1 MLYTVKLFA
10 ILAIVGGA
18 IAWLGDVVGARLG
31 KKRSSLF
38 GLRPRQTARLVAVVI
53 GAALPLGGLLV
64 ATVTSEYAHKAVFE
78 MEQLVA
84 SVEDLKQQVTDYR
97 DEVGQARQ
105 AAAKAKE
112 EAARSDEL
120 LAEKKDEVA
129 NLTDVQTSLTAQVTS
144 LEGEVA
150 ASEQAVTT
158 AREGLEQARS
168 KLADA
173 DTELADAADHL
184 QVLTDR
190 AQLSE
195 GQLDRAEQRL
205 ASAREAQKQ
214 ATLEVAAKI
223 SRLQTLQSD
232 LDDMQRQ
239 VENLKERN
247 RLITSRPAIFE
258 PGDELMRVTM
268 DADGTQDQMESKLFE
283 LLFFAGAVA
292 ERRGV
297 PTGTNGRAV
306 IVVAPTPSPVESGET
321 VPEAAIVRYVAS
333 ELRTRG
339 PEQWVVMVR
348 TFRRL
353 FAEDKA
359 QLEVQIKATP
369 NERVFE
375 KGEVLAAIGIRAEA
389 GTPEIFTTIYGTIT
403 DREKSP
409 VRIMAMARRMLPD
422 PVTGNYGKVHL
433 NEIFDAAAEVQKRQG
448 IVPVRVVAQR
458 DTYTVG
464 PLLINLQVGEGSP

>member
-10 ILAIVGGA
+10 ILAVVGGA

-64 ATVTSEYAHKAVFE
+64 ATVASEYAHKAVFE
-78 MEQLVA
+78 MEQLLS
-84 SVEDLKQQVTDYR
+84 SVENLKSEVEDFRQQAA
-97 DEVGQARQ
+97 QARQ
-105 AAAKAKE
+105 AATKAE
-112 EAARSDEL
+112 DAAALSAESLDA
-120 LAEKKDEVA
+120 AEKQVA
-129 NLTDVQTSLTAQVTS
+129 NLGDQQAS
-144 LEGEVA
+144 LEGQVTGLKGEVA
-150 ASEQAVTT
+150 QSEGAV
-158 AREGLEQARS
+158 AQARDD
-168 KLADA
+168 LAQA
-173 DTELADAADHL
+173 QGELHTAEGELTQAQDDLDVL
-184 QVLTDR
+184 QQTTDLTQGQLGR
-190 AQLSE
+190 AQ
-195 GQLDRAEQRL
+195 QRL
-205 ASAREAQKQ
+205 ASAEEAKKNAQG
-214 ATLEVAAKI
+214 EVDAKVL
-223 SRLQTLQSD
+223 RLQTLQGD

-258 PGDELMRVTM
+258 LGDELMRVTM

-292 ERRGV
+292 ERRSV
-297 PTGTNGRAV
+297 PTGPNGRAV
-306 IVVAPTPSPVESGET
+306 IVVAPTPSPVEPGET
-321 VPEAAIVRYVAS
+321 VSESVIVRYVAS

-359 QLEVQIKATP
+359 QLQVQIKATP
-369 NERVFE
+369 NELVFE
-375 KGEVLAAIGIRAEA
+375 KGEVLAEIGIRAES

-433 NEIFDAAAEVQKRQG
+433 NEIFDAAAEVRKRQG
-448 IVPVRVVAQR
+448 IVPVRVVAQH
-458 DTYTVG
+458 DIYTVG
-464 PLLINLQVGEGSP
+464 PLDIDLQVGEGSP